1 MNPNTSHTYW
11 ALPSNG
17 EVPTVFLSEI
27 DPEGIPFSLS
37 PRHLLIVDD
46 IPDIR
51 RFLREGL
58 KDYGYHCEE
67 AQHGLEALQ
76 KLQTCHYDI
85 VLTDLQMPFLDG
97 FELARY
103 IHQDPSLGNPLV
115 IMMTASDTRLLEPL
129 TLALGIKKI
138 ISKPCLPT
146 DIHQVILDEQSR
158 FPHAA

>member
-1 MNPNTSHTYW
+1 MHPNTFHGSW
-11 ALPSNG
+11 ALPPNG
-17 EVPTVFLSEI
+17 EVPTVPLTEMVHMDTS
-27 DPEGIPFSLS
+27 PFSS
-37 PRHLLIVDD
+37 PCRLLIVDD

-51 RFLREGL
+51 LFLREGL
-58 KDYGYHCEE
+58 ANYGYHCDE

-76 KLQTCHYDI
+76 KLQACHYDI

-97 FELARY
+97 FELARS
-103 IHQDPSLGNPLV
+103 IHQDSSLGTPIV